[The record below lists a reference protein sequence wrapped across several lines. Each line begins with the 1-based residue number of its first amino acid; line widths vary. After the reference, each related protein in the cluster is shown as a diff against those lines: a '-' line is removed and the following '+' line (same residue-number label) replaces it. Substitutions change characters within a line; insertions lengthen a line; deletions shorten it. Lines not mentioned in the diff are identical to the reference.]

1 MPPRGA
7 PLLTF
12 AALRPCFLIQ
22 YATVASCRP
31 NRRPISASESPW
43 ARRTSSDE
51 RSMQPFSSSHR
62 TEKANTCSPQSPIH
76 GRRRGRPGAIP
87 ALPAWPLLPLPG
99 VLQHA
104 CVGPVEVALDLG
116 AAPGELGH
124 LSALARA
131 AAVDGTVHA
140 RELGLQTLDLE
151 QVRGHGFAAALD
163 DELGHQRGKLGIP
176 LGEVALRVGEVPAQM
191 LRGPP

>member
-7 PLLTF
+7 LLLTF
-12 AALRPCFLIQ
+12 AALRPCFLPQ
-22 YATVASCRP
+22 HPPVASCRP

-87 ALPAWPLLPLPG
+87 ALPAWPLLALPG

-104 CVGPVEVALDLG
+104 CVGPVEVELDLG
-116 AAPGELGH
+116 AAAGGLADP
-124 LSALARA
+124 SALPPA
-131 AAVDGTVHA
+131 AAVDG
-140 RELGLQTLDLE
+140 
-151 QVRGHGFAAALD
+151 
-163 DELGHQRGKLGIP
+163 
-176 LGEVALRVGEVPAQM
+176 
-191 LRGPP
+191 RGPPRRPGLNRQSGA